1 MKLPTMKVKKGDGFV
16 LINER
21 DFDPPR
27 HVEFEEVEV
36 VNLNAGVTQEAPMA
50 KKRKPRKKGGGK
62 YGS

>member
-21 DFDPPR
+21 DFDPDR
-27 HVEFEEVEV
+27 HIRFDDVETTH
-36 VNLNAGVTQEAPMA
+36 LSADMTQEAPMA
-50 KKRKPRKKGGGK
+50 KKRKPRKKGGK